1 MFRAASQDRAHGG
14 RAIAR
19 NDAVLKILATG
30 TRIACL
36 TGMSVLRTFS
46 LIVGGAL
53 LALGGSALA
62 SFL

>member
-1 MFRAASQDRAHGG
+1 MFRTASQDHVHRD

-19 NDAVLKILATG
+19 NDGVSKIPVTG
-30 TRIACL
+30 TVLARL
-36 TGMSVLRTFS
+36 TSMSVLRTFS

>member
-1 MFRAASQDRAHGG
+1 LL
-14 RAIAR
+14 
-19 NDAVLKILATG
+19 VY
-30 TRIACL
+30 

-46 LIVGGAL
+46 LILGGAL